1 MIRFKRV
8 SVRIIAVLGVALV
21 TLFLTSSFLSYSKAK
36 NKTEKLLLHEQ
47 EKILGELINEAIDR
61 MVKGADSQV

>member
-36 NKTEKLLLHEQ
+36 NKT
-47 EKILGELINEAIDR
+47 
-61 MVKGADSQV
+61 